1 MNEILELKGEFEK
14 SPSST
19 KPGPSNLPIG
29 EFINISN
36 LKKIYNDLIKTL
48 KFWENEKL
56 KINPLISVHY
66 IKIVA
71 KSNRVRGLFKNSIR
85 DNNNLIVGAKFND
98 NKTKH
103 IITYCMT
110 LEVLHSSI
118 QKLNEV
124 IKIFEK
130 NFGEEINYSMISE
143 INSGHFKDLFSRT
156 KLRQSTFVNV
166 IVDSY
171 WVDKINVEKEV
182 DDIKEDSIVT
192 IFKTGNKISDI
203 FDQLNISYTNIR
215 KIDETTFLLKTN
227 EYNILKEKAPFLIS
241 MSITDISKI
250 DTKLYLNDIKNNSS
264 INIPDPKDEPVV
276 GVIDTM
282 FHEDVYFNKWVE
294 FKNMLDPNIELE
306 SKDYIHGTAV
316 SSIIVDG
323 PTFNPQLEDGC
334 GRFRVKH
341 FGVSTASKF
350 SSYSV
355 LKSIKEIV
363 LSNKDIK
370 VWNLSLGSYL
380 EINNNFISPEA
391 AFLDKLQYENDIIF
405 IIAGTNK
412 LNKNINK
419 IGSPADSIN
428 SLVVNSV
435 NFNNEPT
442 DYARSGPVL
451 SFYQKPDVSYYGGT
465 DKQPIRTCTHLGE
478 KLVTGTSFSAPWIT
492 RKIAYLIHIMKFSRE
507 VAKALIIDSAVG
519 WENKTNFKVGYGVVP
534 IHINKIINTPKD
546 EIKFIFYQIADM
558 YESYANNIIVP
569 IDKGKHPFISKAV
582 LCYFPNSSKNQGV
595 DYTNTELD
603 IHFGRIKDK
612 KGNILTINDNNQ
624 NNDHH
629 YTYEESARDFYRKWD
644 NVKVIIENIKTQK
657 GRQKK
662 SKRTFV
668 NQNWGIKI
676 RKKERVLTKSSKIK
690 FGVVVTLKEI
700 NGNNRIYEFIK
711 MNQLSGWIVNKIDV
725 KNKIDV
731 YEKSNE
737 IIEFD

>member
-19 KPGPSNLPIG
+19 KPGPSNLPID

-71 KSNRVRGLFKNSIR
+71 KSNRVKGLFKNSIR

-250 DTKLYLNDIKNNSS
+250 DIKLYLNDIKNNSS

-478 KLVTGTSFSAPWIT
+478 KLVAGTSFSAPWIT

-519 WENKTNFKVGYGVVP
+519 WKNKTNFKVGYGVVP

-612 KGNILTINDNNQ
+612 KGNVLTINDNNQ